1 MQPMNND
8 HPPTLKFDTLTWQA
22 FFYVTTF
29 LVTLNFANA
38 ALVLKSNLSL
48 FDYLDLAISGTATVG
63 LYGLAFQKRIGRIV
77 FWRYF
82 FYIVAIETLIVTL
95 IFPLLS
101 IPLYGQASQF
111 SAWYVIGSV
120 FFTAVIY
127 GNYIYAYKQPRIW
140 FTR

>member
-8 HPPTLKFDTLTWQA
+8 HPPTSKFDTLTWQA

-29 LVTLNFANA
+29 LMILSFANA
-38 ALVLKSNLSL
+38 TLIPNLSL
-48 FDYLDLAISGTATVG
+48 FDYLDLAISATANVG

-82 FYIVAIETLIVTL
+82 FYVVATETLIITFV
-95 IFPLLS
+95 FPLLS
-101 IPLYGQASQF
+101 IPFYGQASEF